1 MAEARRRRP
10 RRRAQS
16 LVVDTTTTLDLPPT
30 PVALTGADLWTS
42 WTADPPFWWSAE
54 DLPMAA
60 MLCLATDA
68 TRQALTDPDVSAAGK
83 AALLKEWRSVADQLG
98 LTPVSRG
105 RMKLTEGQAVVAA
118 KRVEAMGA
126 KEQPRAD
133 PIDLD
138 DLLPDS

>member
-1 MAEARRRRP
+1 
-10 RRRAQS
+10 
-16 LVVDTTTTLDLPPT
+16 
-30 PVALTGADLWTS
+30 
-42 WTADPPFWWSAE
+42 
-54 DLPMAA
+54 MAA